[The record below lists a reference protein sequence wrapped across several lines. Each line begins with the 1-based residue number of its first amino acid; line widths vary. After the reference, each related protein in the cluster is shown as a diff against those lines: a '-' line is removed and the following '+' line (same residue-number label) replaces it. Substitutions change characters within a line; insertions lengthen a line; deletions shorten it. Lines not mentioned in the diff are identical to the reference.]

1 MQQTTNNIT
10 HNIMPEDKKEAQAM
24 VKDCLF
30 SHKIDLLNKIGEMA
44 QDIAEAD
51 GDGDYA
57 KANREVAIRKFDEL
71 IRTNKAI
78 DFVYDV
84 T

>member
-1 MQQTTNNIT
+1 
-10 HNIMPEDKKEAQAM
+10 MPEDKKEGQAM

-44 QDIAEAD
+44 QDIAEN
-51 GDGDYA
+51 DGDYA
-57 KANREVAIRKFDEL
+57 KANRDVAIRKLDEL

>member
-1 MQQTTNNIT
+1 MDK
-10 HNIMPEDKKEAQAM
+10 DKKEEQAN

-51 GDGDYA
+51 DGDYA
-57 KANREVAIRKFDEL
+57 KANRDVAIRKFDEL

-78 DFVYDV
+78 GFVYDV
-84 T
+84 M